1 MSEPTP
7 SHPKSE
13 FQRHAEAASQRPH
26 SASAESLMDTVR
38 RAFEQSPAFRY
49 MAVAALAAGLALAT
63 TKPEKKIVDVWDVI
77 EGKDQV
83 EQIIDDVLRK

>member
-7 SHPKSE
+7 SNPRSE
-13 FQRHAEAASQRPH
+13 LQKRAEPASQGPQ
-26 SASAESLMDTVR
+26 SASAESLLDTVR
-38 RAFEQSPAFRY
+38 RIFEQSPAFRY

-63 TKPEKKIVDVWDVI
+63 TKPKKKIVDVWDVI

-83 EQIIDDVLRK
+83 EQLIDDVLRK